1 MFDRLALQDE
11 MEYKV
16 IELKSAYAEDELTYD
31 RDY

>member
-1 MFDRLALQDE
+1 MFDWLALQDE

-16 IELKSAYAEDELTYD
+16 IELKSKYAEDELTYD